1 MEILCKVFG
10 MRRIVL
16 RGRNLPTGRL
26 IELLVELWKYGAVGF
41 FIFKR
46 NYYAKFY

>member
-1 MEILCKVFG
+1 MEIIREVLL

-16 RGRNLPTGRL
+16 RRRSLPTGRL
-26 IELLVELWKYGAVGF
+26 IKWVVELWKYGAVGF